1 VIWFFRVL
9 VTFHFICLGWIIF
22 RCEEAYTLPALVT
35 RFMDVRGWFQM
46 PAERVLPVLAYVTPL
61 LAVELFQLFKK
72 KEQVVLDAPIVLRT
86 ALYLAGIWAFI
97 VFGRFEGSAF
107 IYFQF

>member
-1 VIWFFRVL
+1 
-9 VTFHFICLGWIIF
+9 
-22 RCEEAYTLPALVT
+22 LPLD
-35 RFMDVRGWFQM
+35 RI
-46 PAERVLPVLAYVTPL
+46 LPVLAYVTPL
-61 LAVELFQLFKK
+61 LIVELFQVFKR
-72 KEQVVLDAPIVLRT
+72 KEQVVLDAPLVLRT